1 MLKSQTRV
9 NVWGGDVI
17 YRNNEYT
24 IAIVV
29 FECSFDRYKIVSPYL
44 NFSVLYNKK
53 NDFKTAYSLM
63 GLYSLIPLTIFGFAH
78 PEYLGSSATTIAT
91 LALIPLLITNSQHH
105 FIITNVDSVSVS
117 LVDMSLFIQNR
128 SDYYQEKWIR
138 VNPGF
143 GVSASFYSER
153 DSTRKS
159 YNLVSVSIGI
169 EKPFDIYKFK
179 WEGLEVRYF
188 LEIYKFF

>member
-53 NDFKTAYSLM
+53 NDFKPAYSLM